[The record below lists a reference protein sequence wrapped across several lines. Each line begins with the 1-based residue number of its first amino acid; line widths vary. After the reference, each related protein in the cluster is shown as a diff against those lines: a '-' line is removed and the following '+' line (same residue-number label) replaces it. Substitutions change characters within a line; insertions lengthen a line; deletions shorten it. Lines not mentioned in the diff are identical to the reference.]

1 VKKIPSTLGLALLA
15 LCAPAMAQHT
25 YPTKPITLVV
35 GFPPGGGADSVA
47 RLVSDK
53 MGRILG
59 QPIIIDN
66 RAGAGTTL
74 GSDAVAKAPAD
85 GYTLLLGSANL
96 YGSDQLLYKSV
107 KYDGARSFT
116 PISRWSS
123 APLLLAVNKDFNA
136 QSVADIIQQARRD
149 PGKLTYASSGSGVT
163 THLAGLSFSQATG
176 IEMLHVPFKGGA
188 PAIQAVAAG
197 DVQMT
202 FGTPPSILPMVQA
215 GKMRILAVTTA
226 QRSALFPNLPGM
238 AESGVKGLDYTFW
251 FGLFGPAGL
260 PADISKKLFDAS
272 VEALKD
278 PEVKARLEKS
288 GNEAV
293 PSASI
298 EAFREWA
305 LAEGRVSKALTQQ
318 SGASLQ

>member
-1 VKKIPSTLGLALLA
+1 MKKIRSTLGLALLA
-15 LCAPAMAQHT
+15 LCTGALAQG
-25 YPTKPITLVV
+25 YPSKPITLVV
-35 GFPPGGGADSVA
+35 GFPPGGGADTVA

-66 RAGAGTTL
+66 RAGAGTTI
-74 GSDAVAKAPAD
+74 GSDLVAKAPAD

-123 APLLLAVNKDFNA
+123 APLLLAVNKDFSA
-136 QSVADIIQQARRD
+136 QSVNDVIRLARQS
-149 PGKLTYASSGSGVT
+149 PGKLTYASSGSGVI
-163 THLAGLSFSQATG
+163 THLAGLSFTQATG
-176 IEMLHVPFKGGA
+176 IDMLHVPFKGGA

-202 FGTPPSILPMVQA
+202 FGTPPSILPLVQA
-215 GKMRILAVTTA
+215 GKLRILAATTA
-226 QRSALFPNLPGM
+226 QRSALFPNSPGM
-238 AESGVKGLDYTFW
+238 ADAGVKGYDFTFW

-288 GNEAV
+288 GNEAA

-305 LAEGRVSKALTQQ
+305 LAEGRISKGLTQQ